1 MVYAKYLRT
10 GVYFLQDAFRYL
22 DLEPDKYGIQ
32 IAKKLIE
39 LSPANHFARNYIDT
53 ENFGFETK
61 DLTFE
66 AGFVD
71 TFFNARDIAYD
82 IPELRSLIE
91 NSGAYFQNWL
101 DNSFY
106 YRPLFNFPTNSKVDR
121 RYSSLEPWDLADFTQ
136 KMSPNSG
143 KFAFSLR
150 KKKEFEHRFFNR
162 VEISP
167 DTFAHKYLLKDIEKP
182 ELRSGSGGSIGY
194 GNFCVELTVKD
205 RILWD
210 SLNRTVSEI
219 IDFSNSIADEFDLT
233 ENFTMDYVIAKLHN
247 FWKSGYLNFSD
258 EK

>member
-1 MVYAKYLRT
+1 MQNICEQVFI
-10 GVYFLQDAFRYL
+10 FLQDAFRYL

-101 DNSFY
+101 IIHFIIG
-106 YRPLFNFPTNSKVDR
+106 L
-121 RYSSLEPWDLADFTQ
+121 YSTFQQIQ
-136 KMSPNSG
+136 K
-143 KFAFSLR
+143 LI
-150 KKKEFEHRFFNR
+150 E
-162 VEISP
+162 
-167 DTFAHKYLLKDIEKP
+167 DTRL
-182 ELRSGSGGSIGY
+182 
-194 GNFCVELTVKD
+194 
-205 RILWD
+205 
-210 SLNRTVSEI
+210 
-219 IDFSNSIADEFDLT
+219 
-233 ENFTMDYVIAKLHN
+233 
-247 FWKSGYLNFSD
+247 
-258 EK
+258 